1 MSEQDKLLIN
11 QVKQIVD
18 IKLPLVSNLSN
29 AAAVLATI
37 ENINWAGFYLV
48 EGNSLYLG
56 PFQGEP
62 ACTLIQKG
70 KGVCG
75 KAFEEKKTQI
85 VKNVKKFKGHIACS
99 TMSRSEIVVPIISGG
114 EVKAVIDIDA
124 PVINRFD
131 DHDKEILEEIAGF
144 LSNLF
149 SNGVKKQ
156 LKEQESKDT
165 SPEAAI
171 KKLQEDIDL

>member
-1 MSEQDKLLIN
+1 MKNLLLD
-11 QVKQIVD
+11 QI
-18 IKLPLVSNLSN
+18 KELTNNKFPLVSNLSN
-29 AAAVLATI
+29 AAAVLATS

-62 ACTLIQKG
+62 ACTVIQKG

-114 EVKAVIDIDA
+114 EVKALIDIDA

-144 LSNLF
+144 LANLF
-149 SNGVKKQ
+149 IEGPNKP
-156 LKEQESKDT
+156 LKAQDSKDN